1 MEVFL
6 RPVLNQSQR
15 SRNSPRLV
23 FSWFALLAGCANC
36 EIGALIFAE
45 ESTSSINSVSVTR
58 LAKSSIRSEK
68 DVVFHEVDGEQVR
81 ADLYRPN
88 TEEFLPTVVMIHGG
102 AWIAGDKWNVIDPAI
117 QMAEA
122 GFVVMAIN
130 YRLAPAHQW
139 PAQRDDCLAA
149 LQWIFLH
156 RREWHADT
164 DRLGVWGYSAGGHL
178 ALMIALQQAPE
189 LPRIRACVAGGP
201 PCDLDFIPLKSQMLS
216 AFLGG
221 SREQFPERYRE
232 ASPIHLLS
240 PDDPP
245 LFFFHGD
252 QDSIV
257 PIENSRRMH
266 EKTVAL
272 GITNVYRT
280 VPDLGHLLTFI
291 DRKSRIDAIDFLK
304 KHLVQSSR

>member
-1 MEVFL
+1 MKTTMKRRRFPIGYSSHFAV
-6 RPVLNQSQR
+6 
-15 SRNSPRLV
+15 
-23 FSWFALLAGCANC
+23 WIALLASCAIFSNV
-36 EIGALIFAE
+36 ELVFAE
-45 ESTSSINSVSVTR
+45 ELSTALTSVSVSR
-58 LAKSSIRSEK
+58 PSKSAIRSEK
-68 DVVFHEVDGEQVR
+68 NVLFQQVDGEQVL

-88 TEEFLPTVVMIHGG
+88 TNESLPTVVMIHGG
-102 AWIAGDKWNVIDPAI
+102 AWIAGDKWNVIEPAI

-130 YRLAPAHQW
+130 YRLAPAHRW
-139 PAQRDDCLAA
+139 PAQRDDCVAA
-149 LQWIFLH
+149 IRWISEH
-156 RREWHADT
+156 RAEWNADA

-178 ALMIALQQAPE
+178 ALMIALQQSAE

-216 AFLGG
+216 GFLGG
-221 SREQFPERYRE
+221 SREQFPERYRD

-257 PIENSRRMH
+257 PIENSLRMH

-280 VPDLGHLLTFI
+280 VPDLGHLMTFI
-291 DRKSRIDAIDFLK
+291 DRKSRIDAIEFLK
-304 KHLVQSSR
+304 KHLVQSSP